1 MRTLAVLAICS
12 AVVLVVVTLVWCVF
26 FASNE
31 YQSGAAFMVGMSAS
45 MYLAVYGIERIE
57 KE

>member
-1 MRTLAVLAICS
+1 MRVLAVLSICS

-31 YQSGAAFMVGMSAS
+31 YQSGAAILGGMSAS
-45 MYLAVYGIERIE
+45 MLLAGYGIERIE

>member
-1 MRTLAVLAICS
+1 MRVLAICS

-31 YQSGAAFMVGMSAS
+31 YQSGAAILGGMSMS
-45 MYLAVYGIERIE
+45 MLLAGYGIERIE